1 MVQHVVDRAARIPGV
16 TDLVV
21 AVPDLEEDDRL
32 VRALDAA
39 GIPSVRGP
47 AADVLHRFTI
57 AAEITRAD
65 VIVRI
70 TADCPLL
77 SPVIGGLVVAAFL
90 EDRWDYASNTVERT
104 FPRGMDV
111 EAFSRAVLDE
121 ADRRAT
127 ADDEREH
134 VTPYIWRR
142 PECYRIRSVRA
153 DVDRSD
159 VRLTV
164 DTEEDMR
171 LVTAVHEALG
181 PRDSLDLDRV
191 LALLARRPDL
201 TALNQHV
208 RQRGPVR

>member
-1 MVQHVVDRAARIPGV
+1 MVEHVVERAGRIPGV

-32 VRALDAA
+32 VHALDSA
-39 GIPSVRGP
+39 GIPTVRGP
-47 AADVLHRFTI
+47 SDDVLHRFVI

-77 SPVIGGLVVAAFL
+77 SPAIGGLVLAAFM

-111 EAFSRAVLDE
+111 EVMSRAVLDE
-121 ADRRAT
+121 ADLRAK
-127 ADDEREH
+127 ADEEREH

-142 PECYRIRSVRA
+142 PECYRIRSVRTN
-153 DVDRSD
+153 VDRSD

-164 DTEEDMR
+164 DTEEDLR
-171 LVTAVHEALG
+171 LVTAIYETLG
-181 PRDSLDLDRV
+181 PHDSLDLDRI
-191 LALLARRPDL
+191 LALLALRPDL

-208 RQRGPVR
+208 QQRGPAL